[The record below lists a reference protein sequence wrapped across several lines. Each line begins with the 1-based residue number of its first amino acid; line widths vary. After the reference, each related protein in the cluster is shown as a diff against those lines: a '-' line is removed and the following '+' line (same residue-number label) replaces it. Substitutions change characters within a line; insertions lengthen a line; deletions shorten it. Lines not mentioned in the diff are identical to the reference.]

1 MQKSNEPA
9 TDPRV
14 GRGEFKDMTRAQVEQ
29 QLAEARQDRD
39 ASIFDA
45 IFQIEEISKE
55 HAEEKA
61 ELEVQLAEA
70 NRERDMLRDAY
81 MDEAKRVSVY
91 AELRNKAEAE
101 AAKLRGA
108 LVKVEAYMA
117 GEDGPIYRLWEDA
130 DICNYDNRECEWQE
144 TLAEVR
150 DFKLEVSWLG
160 YGTEWPVITLYREVL
175 AALEAPEAAR
185 HCATCGS
192 ADNVRRD
199 LCERCLAIY
208 ESYVPPEAAREVKE

>member
-1 MQKSNEPA
+1 MRKHDEAA

-29 QLAEARQDRD
+29 
-39 ASIFDA
+39 
-45 IFQIEEISKE
+45 
-55 HAEEKA
+55 
-61 ELEVQLAEA
+61 QLAEA

-160 YGTEWPVITLYREVL
+160 YGTEWPVITLYREIL

-185 HCATCGS
+185 
-192 ADNVRRD
+192 
-199 LCERCLAIY
+199 
-208 ESYVPPEAAREVKE
+208 EVKE